1 MSDSS
6 TRRRVPA
13 FTPVPLR
20 YRRDG
25 WTPGRQADFL
35 GHLAETLS
43 VAAAARHVG
52 KSRES
57 AYRLHEKPGA
67 ESFAAAWDSV
77 LAQRPAAPMSTHEQ
91 LWHCMVYGTLKPIMR
106 GGKHVATR
114 HSPDND
120 AVLRLYR
127 RKCGAAARCAAS
139 TEGHGEKSLDSG
151 PGRDLPVHPARLGLL
166 APMMSAFGRGM
177 TAARGVVG
185 CALSRAA
192 RRSLSRCT

>member
-1 MSDSS
+1 MSDSPS
-6 TRRRVPA
+6 RRRVPA

-25 WTPGRQADFL
+25 WTPGRQSDFL
-35 GHLAETLS
+35 GRLAETRS

-57 AYRLHEKPGA
+57 AYRLRDKPGA
-67 ESFAAAWDSV
+67 QSFAAAWDV
-77 LAQRPAAPMSTHEQ
+77 ILAEPRAARMSTHEL
-91 LWHCMVYGTLKPIMR
+91 LWHRAFYGTLKPIMR

-127 RKCGAAARCAAS
+127 REMQRRRALRDRDG
-139 TEGHGEKSLDSG
+139 KS
-151 PGRDLPVHPARLGLL
+151 R
-166 APMMSAFGRGM
+166 
-177 TAARGVVG
+177 
-185 CALSRAA
+185 
-192 RRSLSRCT
+192 

>member
-1 MSDSS
+1 MSDSPS
-6 TRRRVPA
+6 RRRVPA

-25 WTPGRQADFL
+25 WTPGRQSDFL
-35 GHLAETLS
+35 GHLAECGS

-57 AYRLHEKPGA
+57 AYRLRDKPGA
-67 ESFAAAWDSV
+67 GSFAAAWDSV
-77 LAQRPAAPMSTHEQ
+77 LARRPAAPMSTHE
-91 LWHCMVYGTLKPIMR
+91 LLRHRMVYGSLKPIMR

-127 RKCGAAARCAAS
+127 QEMRRRRALRGLN
-139 TEGHGEKSLDSG
+139 GKS
-151 PGRDLPVHPARLGLL
+151 R
-166 APMMSAFGRGM
+166 
-177 TAARGVVG
+177 
-185 CALSRAA
+185 
-192 RRSLSRCT
+192 

>member
-1 MSDSS
+1 MSDPSS
-6 TRRRVPA
+6 RRRVPA

-25 WTPGRQADFL
+25 WTPGRQSDFL
-35 GHLAETLS
+35 GHLAETRN

-57 AYRLHEKPGA
+57 AYRLRDKPGA

-77 LAQRPAAPMSTHEQ
+77 LAQPRAAPMSTHAL
-91 LWHCMVYGTLKPIMR
+91 LWHRAFYGTLKPIMR

-127 RKCGAAARCAAS
+127 REMQRRRALRDRDG
-139 TEGHGEKSLDSG
+139 KS
-151 PGRDLPVHPARLGLL
+151 R
-166 APMMSAFGRGM
+166 
-177 TAARGVVG
+177 
-185 CALSRAA
+185 
-192 RRSLSRCT
+192 